1 MAAEMAAIPL
11 RRGDAATAVVTGNF
25 NRTKR
30 EEGKSTPHTHTM
42 ISMQEVRKMI
52 TNNSVR
58 IMSITL
64 LPSNQHKGVPHPHHG
79 TP

>member
-11 RRGDAATAVVTGNF
+11 RKRDADTAVVTRNF

-30 EEGKSTPHTHTM
+30 GEGKSTPHSPTM
-42 ISMQEVRKMI
+42 VRMKEARKMI
-52 TNNSVR
+52 TNKR
-58 IMSITL
+58 ARGMSITL
-64 LPSNQHKGVPHPHHG
+64 LPSNRHKGVPHPHHD